1 MSNLHTAKQN
11 LFLAALPE
19 ADYERLRS
27 CLELVSLPEGWT
39 VYEHGGELDLIYFPT
54 TSVISLFAAVRGME
68 STAIA
73 VVGNEGVFGISM
85 LMGRKNTPSLAMVET
100 AGYSYLLRAAH
111 LRREFELGSPLR
123 CLLQSHTQSLMTRIA
138 QSAIANLTPAFKTK
152 TGLPLVC
159 STSPSA

>member
-1 MSNLHTAKQN
+1 MNGSDP
-11 LFLAALPE
+11 ALNS
-19 ADYERLRS
+19 YRS
-27 CLELVSLPEGWT
+27 LKAGQFMNMGGNWT
-39 VYEHGGELDLIYFPT
+39 SVYFPS
-54 TSVISLFAAVRGME
+54 TSVISLFAAVRSME

-73 VVGNEGVFGISM
+73 VIGNEGVFGISM

-100 AGYSYLLRAAH
+100 AGYSYVLRAAH

>member
-19 ADYERLRS
+19 TDYERLRS
-27 CLELVSLPEGWT
+27 CLELVSLPAGWT

-54 TSVISLFAAVRGME
+54 TSVISLFAAVRGTE

-73 VVGNEGVFGISM
+73 VIGNEGVFGISM
-85 LMGRKNTPSLAMVET
+85 LMGRKNTPSLAMVAT
-100 AGYSYLLRAAH
+100 AGYSYVLRAAH

-123 CLLQSHTQSLMTRIA
+123 CLLQSHTQSLMMRIA

>member
-1 MSNLHTAKQN
+1 MSNLHTPKQN

-54 TSVISLFAAVRGME
+54 TSVISLFAAVRSME

-85 LMGRKNTPSLAMVET
+85 LMGRKNTPS
-100 AGYSYLLRAAH
+100 LLRAAH